1 MDKVRFGVLGA
12 GRGAG
17 IARAMKYA
25 PSAELVALCDM
36 NEERLRQVVAAT
48 GVTQTY
54 ARYEDLLAS
63 DVNAVIVAS
72 PMPLHVEHSVQAL
85 KAGKHV
91 LSE

>member
-54 ARYEDLLAS
+54 ARY
-63 DVNAVIVAS
+63 
-72 PMPLHVEHSVQAL
+72 
-85 KAGKHV
+85 
-91 LSE
+91 